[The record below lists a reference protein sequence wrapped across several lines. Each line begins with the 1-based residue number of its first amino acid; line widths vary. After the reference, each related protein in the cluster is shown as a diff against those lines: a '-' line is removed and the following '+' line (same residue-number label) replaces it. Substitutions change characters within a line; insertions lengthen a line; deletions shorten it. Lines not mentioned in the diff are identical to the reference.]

1 MQLSQSPA
9 WWGTL
14 ECISFEPSSPSERG
28 STQVTSTRT
37 CCAVSFP
44 ESREVVL
51 SSFLDRVFEIS
62 VNVLTAV
69 PFHYMLTTVAALWI
83 CLVILILIDV

>member
-1 MQLSQSPA
+1 
-9 WWGTL
+9 
-14 ECISFEPSSPSERG
+14 
-28 STQVTSTRT
+28 
-37 CCAVSFP
+37 
-44 ESREVVL
+44 VL